1 MKYRI
6 VFVTLM
12 SLAGSIAPAHTL
24 GANITYFF
32 KDYPGL
38 QNGHTLSGD
47 ITTDGTIGAIGNDSI
62 MSFNLVVSGGSVNFS
77 LTNPAPTTSDMLLSG
92 TFATDT
98 VLALGFDVTLASQNR
113 FVIGSSGG
121 DATTRVRW
129 FNDFNFNIGRYDA
142 GDPFSTNPSWSAF
155 GATLG
160 TFTEDWIIAEVP
172 EPTTAFMMVVGLA
185 LLATGGFVRQRR

>member
-12 SLAGSIAPAHTL
+12 SLAGSIAPAHTF

-77 LTNPAPTTSDMLLSG
+77 LTNSFVTASDMLLQG
-92 TFATDT
+92 TVATDT
-98 VLALGFDVTLASQNR
+98 VLALNTLASQNR
-113 FVIGSSGG
+113 FVVGSTGG
-121 DATTRVRW
+121 DATKRVRW
-129 FNDFNFNIGRYDA
+129 LNDFNFNIGRYDA